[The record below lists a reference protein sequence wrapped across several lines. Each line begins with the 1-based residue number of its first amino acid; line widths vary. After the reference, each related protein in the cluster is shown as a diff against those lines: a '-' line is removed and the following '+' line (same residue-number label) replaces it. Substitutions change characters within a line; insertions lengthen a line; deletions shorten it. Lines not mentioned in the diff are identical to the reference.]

1 MFAGDGVIDAEEFE
15 YVLSDFGVPSKDART
30 CFLLISNVSCLPLAV
45 VTGCSSLAFLIE
57 HLLFNWRT
65 DRFSL
70 AVYGLH
76 GYATSNF
83 RTRGSLR
90 T

>member
-45 VTGCSSLAFLIE
+45 VT
-57 HLLFNWRT
+57 
-65 DRFSL
+65 
-70 AVYGLH
+70 VVVV
-76 GYATSNF
+76 
-83 RTRGSLR
+83 
-90 T
+90 